1 LHAECTSDDDPHQ
14 VKSRD
19 FSFLVTE
26 DKQEI
31 GPNLSMLGGSSSS
44 SDDDSDDDDHGGGG
58 GGGGGGEGE
67 EGGEN
72 SSWDVFEPGSAI
84 DQLLYAQKAVSG
96 MEKRRPGESAEQYLK
111 RKVAAMRMRQAI
123 AGSAE
128 AKLHEQVHATT
139 LIALDCICL
148 HRIAPDCMSRCAPR
162 PCCCCCGGGGGG

>member
-1 LHAECTSDDDPHQ
+1 MHLYPHQ

-26 DKQEI
+26 DEQEI
-31 GPNLSMLGGSSSS
+31 GPNLTKLGGSS
-44 SDDDSDDDDHGGGG
+44 SDDDSDDDDDEHGGG

-128 AKLHEQVHATT
+128 AKLHEQVRATT
-139 LIALDCICL
+139 LIALDCIF
-148 HRIAPDCMSRCAPR
+148 APDCT
-162 PCCCCCGGGGGG
+162 

>member
-1 LHAECTSDDDPHQ
+1 M
-14 VKSRD
+14 KSRD

-31 GPNLSMLGGSSSS
+31 GPNLSMLGGSSSDD
-44 SDDDSDDDDHGGGG
+44 DDDSDDDADADEHGHGHGG

-128 AKLHEQVHATT
+128 AKLHEQVRATT
-139 LIALDCICL
+139 LLPYTLPLHLALTPCPYTLPL
-148 HRIAPDCMSRCAPR
+148 HYALHYA
-162 PCCCCCGGGGGG
+162 